1 MLSELTIRDFA
12 IISELNIKFG
22 QGFNILTGETG
33 AGKSII
39 LDAVMLILGGRADTS
54 FIRAGCERALVE
66 AVVAIDKKIAP
77 QIEPILANYALKD
90 EDEDRVEELLISR
103 ELKANGRNVCRIN
116 GLPTRA
122 TVLRELGEIL
132 IGIHGQGEHLALLK
146 AKAHLPLLD
155 AYTGIGD
162 EVRALGKMVRA
173 VKKLQK
179 EQVEL
184 RQNRE
189 MRQNRIEFLRFKV
202 EEIEAAN
209 LEEDEERRLKEERQ
223 KLANSDLL
231 SRASQEAIAFLTGV
245 EVGEGDLTS
254 VSDLISQVEGAVSL
268 LAKHDTSQA
277 ELLKQVQGV
286 VSDLDDIGSS
296 LRAYA
301 EQVEHDP
308 NRLTEI
314 EERIDFINRL
324 KRKYG
329 DSIEAILKGRDE
341 AAAELDAMENS
352 DERLGKLDSLIEQE
366 LRKIGKSAASLS
378 TKRKAAAEKLSRRVE
393 KELADL
399 RMKAKFGVDFKTLPD
414 PDGVYIDEE
423 RLAFDRFG
431 IDKVEFMLASNA
443 GEPLKPMEK
452 VASGGE
458 TARIMLALKT
468 ALAEVDAT
476 PTLIFDEIDQGIG
489 GRIGAVVGAKLW
501 SLSGQAGH
509 QVICV
514 THLPQMA
521 GFGDIHFRVL
531 KGEADGR
538 TSTQVTQL
546 DHQERI
552 DELAEMLGLK
562 DDLAKVNARSL
573 LKEAENKKKSVVA

>member
-39 LDAVMLILGGRADTS
+39 LDAVMLILGGRADTA
-54 FIRAGCERALVE
+54 FIRAGCDRALVE
-66 AVVAIDKKIAP
+66 AVVSVHKKIAP
-77 QIEPILANYALKD
+77 QVEPILANYALKD
-90 EDEDRVEELLISR
+90 EDDGPIEELLISR
-103 ELKANGRNVCRIN
+103 ELKANGRNVCRVN

-122 TVLRELGEIL
+122 TVLRELGELL

-162 EVRALGKMVRA
+162 EVRALGKMVRE

-179 EQVEL
+179 EQIQL
-184 RQNRE
+184 RENRE

-202 EEIEAAN
+202 EEIDAAN
-209 LEEDEERRLKEERQ
+209 LEPDEEGRLKEERQ
-223 KLANSDLL
+223 KLANSDHL

-245 EVGEGDLTS
+245 EVGDGETTS
-254 VSDLISQVEGAVSL
+254 VSDLISQVEAAVSL
-268 LAKHDTSQA
+268 LVKHDSSQS
-277 ELLKQVQGV
+277 ELLSRVQGV

-329 DSIEAILKGRDE
+329 DSIETILKGRDE
-341 AAAELDAMENS
+341 AASELDTIEHS
-352 DERLGKLDSLIEQE
+352 DERLGKLDKLIEE
-366 LRKIGKSAASLS
+366 ALRKIGKAATALS
-378 TKRKAAAEKLSRRVE
+378 KKRKTAAEKLSRRVE
-393 KELADL
+393 KELSDL
-399 RMKAKFGVDFKTLPD
+399 RMKARFGVDFKTAPD
-414 PDGVYIDEE
+414 PEGVYVGEE
-423 RLAFDRFG
+423 RVAFDRYG
-431 IDKVEFMLASNA
+431 IDKVEFMLASNS

-489 GRIGAVVGAKLW
+489 GRIGAVVGEKLW
-501 SLSGQAGH
+501 SLSGKAGH

-531 KGEADGR
+531 KGETNGR
-538 TSTQVTQL
+538 TATQVAQL
-546 DHQERI
+546 DHQQRV

-573 LKEAENKKKSVVA
+573 LKEAENKKKSVRV